1 MRASGRS
8 RWDDHPDLEL
18 PALTGELDAE
28 VCVVGLGGTGLSC
41 ITEALALGARSVIG
55 IDAVGI
61 AAGAAGRNGGFLLSG
76 TAEYHHDVVA
86 RFGRERA
93 VAMTR
98 LTLDEIERIRAEV
111 PDAVRVTG
119 SLRIAADAAELDD
132 CERQRVQMTA
142 DGFACEAYVGPE
154 GHGIVM
160 HADAVFHPVRRA
172 RTLAQRAL
180 QAGARLFGAS
190 PVHAIESRD
199 GARARTETGI
209 VRAKHLIVC
218 VDGRLEQLVPSLAGE
233 VRTARIQMLATAPEQ
248 TVRFTRPV
256 STRDGFDFWQ
266 QLPDGCIAL
275 GGGRDISPDTE
286 WTHDTTP
293 TPVIQQYLEQT
304 LRQNLGVQAAITH
317 RWAASVS
324 YTSTGLPV
332 FRSLGNGVQVV
343 GAYSG
348 TGNVVGALLGRAAAQ
363 RALTG
368 RSTIA
373 RTFFPD

>member
-1 MRASGRS
+1 MRASNRP

-18 PALTGELDAE
+18 PSLTGEQDAE
-28 VCVVGLGGTGLSC
+28 VCVVGLGGSGLSC

-76 TAEYHHDVVA
+76 TADYHHDAVA

-98 LTLDEIERIRAEV
+98 LTIDEIERIRAEV

-119 SLRIAADAAELDD
+119 SLRIASDAEELDD
-132 CERQRVQMTA
+132 CERQRAQMTA

-172 RTLAQRAL
+172 RTIAQRAL
-180 QAGARLFGAS
+180 QAGVRLFATS
-190 PVHAIESRD
+190 PVHAIESTD
-199 GARARTETGI
+199 GPRVRTDGGV
-209 VRAKHLIVC
+209 VRAKHLIIC
-218 VDGRLEQLVPSLAGE
+218 VDGGLERLVPALAGE
-233 VRTARIQMLATAPEQ
+233 VRTARLQMLATAPET

-256 STRDGFDFWQ
+256 STRDGFDYWQ

-275 GGGRDISPDTE
+275 GGGRDVAPDTE
-286 WTHDTTP
+286 WTHDATP
-293 TPVIQQYLEQT
+293 TPAIQQYLEQT
-304 LRQNLGVQAAITH
+304 LRQKLGVHAPITH

-324 YTSTGLPV
+324 YTGTGVPV
-332 FRSLGNGVQVV
+332 FRSLGDGVQVV

-368 RSTIA
+368 RSSLA
-373 RTFFPD
+373 EAFLPQ